1 MALNDM
7 HQISNNLSLKSPSN
21 TELIGNINSNNE
33 YDTSQIEKNF
43 KLAWVGDYS
52 SIKSMVAEFLKLD
65 GEWQQPG
72 GEKKIFYCGNTPVLT
87 WWSKKKTLHLDGV
100 NSRTLIL
107 KLLST
112 SVLRKESDDIVNNIN
127 SRPCYSCCHCNEMS
141 TDMEGIKLDMAI
153 VESKLDKSIIHNS
166 QEINEMKSAVN
177 EMGCRLESFNSLLG
191 RINGENSASDVNN
204 KTPHELSR
212 LGGERVSPQEVSR
225 VGNGQPC
232 DTVSQHVVTYELGK
246 RSVESNVG
254 ASSREELSESVVE
267 VVTAN
272 ANENMIQNLT
282 IQTIES
288 DDLNEPNGQLD
299 NGLSRASYNTNV
311 QPGFEEQ
318 IQQYKQYHK
327 KNLCREKQRQTYI
340 CDTDTE
346 IKYRKTMANRCD
358 AHLNDYRVKH
368 GHESQKINSNRQSAA
383 ISNTRGSFP
392 PREPSRARRRRWKN
406 SQKNRGNRG
415 ENFYTVSERRRPPD
429 WLNYL
434 LYVQNITTTRR
445 PQLSNL

>member
-7 HQISNNLSLKSPSN
+7 HQISNDLSLKSPSN

-72 GEKKIFYCGNTPVLT
+72 GEKKIFFYGNTPVPT
-87 WWSKKKTLHLDGV
+87 RWSKKKTLQMDGV

-141 TDMEGIKLDMAI
+141 TDMERIKLDMAI

-166 QEINEMKSAVN
+166 QEINEKKSAVN

-191 RINGENSASDVNN
+191 RINGEKSASDVNN

-212 LGGERVSPQEVSR
+212 LGGERVSPQADLEVFR

-232 DTVSQHVVTYELGK
+232 DTVSQHFVTYELGK
-246 RSVESNVG
+246 RSAESNVG
-254 ASSREELSESVVE
+254 SSSREELSESVVE

-288 DDLNEPNGQLD
+288 DDLDEPNGQETMDCRGRHIIQML
-299 NGLSRASYNTNV
+299 NLALKSKFNNTNNT
-311 QPGFEEQ
+311 
-318 IQQYKQYHK
+318 IK
-327 KNLCREKQRQTYI
+327 KIFVGKNK
-340 CDTDTE
+340 DTF
-346 IKYRKTMANRCD
+346 
-358 AHLNDYRVKH
+358 
-368 GHESQKINSNRQSAA
+368 
-383 ISNTRGSFP
+383 ISVIL
-392 PREPSRARRRRWKN
+392 K
-406 SQKNRGNRG
+406 
-415 ENFYTVSERRRPPD
+415 
-429 WLNYL
+429 
-434 LYVQNITTTRR
+434 
-445 PQLSNL
+445 

>member
-1 MALNDM
+1 M
-7 HQISNNLSLKSPSN
+7 
-21 TELIGNINSNNE
+21 
-33 YDTSQIEKNF
+33 
-43 KLAWVGDYS
+43 
-52 SIKSMVAEFLKLD
+52 
-65 GEWQQPG
+65 
-72 GEKKIFYCGNTPVLT
+72 
-87 WWSKKKTLHLDGV
+87 
-100 NSRTLIL
+100 
-107 KLLST
+107 
-112 SVLRKESDDIVNNIN
+112 
-127 SRPCYSCCHCNEMS
+127 
-141 TDMEGIKLDMAI
+141 
-153 VESKLDKSIIHNS
+153 
-166 QEINEMKSAVN
+166 
-177 EMGCRLESFNSLLG
+177 ESFNSLLG

-212 LGGERVSPQEVSR
+212 LGGERVSPQADLEVFR

-272 ANENMIQNLT
+272 ANENMLQNLT

-299 NGLSRASYNTNV
+299 NGLSRASYNTNA

-318 IQQYKQYHK
+318 IQQYKKYHK
-327 KNLCREKQRQTYI
+327 KNLRREKQRQTYI
-340 CDTDTE
+340 CDIE
-346 IKYRKTMANRCD
+346 MKYRKTNANRCD

-368 GHESQKINSNRQSAA
+368 VHESQKINSNRQSAA

-429 WLNYL
+429 WLNCL